1 MVSLRKIIC
10 LSFIVLLVCAFRTDG
25 IGDFPYPAGK
35 KNMLF
40 YVQRS
45 INKNTI
51 VYEVNTDKNNELILK
66 HPIKIYW
73 INYSGKGDEEG
84 LSFIQNKYAYGIDFK
99 LLDEIKKSFSFH
111 FVSYKKQTL
120 FLLRNE
126 HTQRYEVYSYFNHVL
141 MKVNRIYVHIE
152 GGSFWFPSVKYVQV
166 SGINHHNGDEMTERI
181 IP

>member
-1 MVSLRKIIC
+1 MTLIKKCCFAAIVMVLT
-10 LSFIVLLVCAFRTDG
+10 LSFTTDSAL
-25 IGDFPYPAGK
+25 DYPAPVK

-51 VYEVNTDKNNELILK
+51 VYEVNLDQNNEVNIRQ
-66 HPIKIYW
+66 PFRVYW

-84 LSFIQNKYAYGIDFK
+84 LSYLQAKYAYGLEHK
-99 LLDEIKKSFSFH
+99 VLDVSKKTVSFN

-120 FLLRNE
+120 FLICNE
-126 HTQRYEVYSYFNHVL
+126 QSRHYEVFSYFNKVL

-166 SGINHHNGDEMTERI
+166 SGTNHTTGDEWTERI